1 MPGHIVRSVY
11 PDKQGI
17 PQLQGGSFR
26 TDHTSPLKERWG
38 GWYVT
43 GTHGSQRHM
52 GNNFVTDKDHPE
64 SLDLNAGA
72 NITNLGKLV
81 DLTPYAQP
89 HSDIVALMVLEHQV
103 RMHNLLTRVNW
114 ETRMA
119 ISQQEAM
126 NRALGQ
132 PFDQWS
138 DATRR
143 RIFGTAEQLV
153 KYMLFTE
160 EARLVEPVKGT
171 SNFAEEFAMTGPRD
185 RSGRS
190 LRDLDLNT
198 RLLRYPC
205 SSLIYSEA
213 FDALPR
219 PAQNYM
225 FRRLWEVLTGKDQ
238 SSEFASLSK
247 SDREAI
253 YQILLDTKANLPDY
267 WKLTRTTAVAH
278 SSLFAE

>member
-1 MPGHIVRSVY
+1 
-11 PDKQGI
+11 
-17 PQLQGGSFR
+17 
-26 TDHTSPLKERWG
+26 
-38 GWYVT
+38 
-43 GTHGSQRHM
+43 M
-52 GNNFVTDKDHPE
+52 GNSFVTDKDHPE
-64 SLDLNAGA
+64 SLDLNVGA

-81 DLTPYAQP
+81 DLTAYAQP

-103 RMHNLLTRVNW
+103 RMHNALTRVNW

-119 ISQQEAM
+119 INQQEAM

-132 PFDQWS
+132 PLDQWS

-171 SNFAEEFAMTGPRD
+171 SNFTEEFASIGPKD

-190 LRDLDLNT
+190 LRDLDLKT
-198 RLLRYPC
+198 RLPRYPC
-205 SSLIYSEA
+205 SFLMYSEA
-213 FDALPR
+213 FDALPK
-219 PAQNYM
+219 PAQNYI
-225 FRRLWEVLTGKDQ
+225 FRRLWEILTEKDQ
-238 SSEFASLSK
+238 SNEFASLSS

-253 YQILLDTKANLPDY
+253 LEILLDTKSNLPDY
-267 WKLTRTTAVAH
+267 WKLTQTTQAAH
-278 SSLFAE
+278 SPNLQ